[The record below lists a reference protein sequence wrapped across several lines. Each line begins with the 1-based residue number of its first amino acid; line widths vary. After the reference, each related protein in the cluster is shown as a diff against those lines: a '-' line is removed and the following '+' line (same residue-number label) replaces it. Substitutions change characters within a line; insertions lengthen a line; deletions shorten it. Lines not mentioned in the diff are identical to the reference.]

1 MKILQLTPRVPFPL
15 TDGGAL
21 GIFHI
26 TRELSALGHEIHMV
40 ALSRTGIEET
50 ADLEKFCEVTV
61 VRANTQTT
69 KFGAL
74 SALFSGEPY
83 TTRKYWH
90 QDVASRILE
99 IATVGKFDLVHVD
112 HLHMVQYGQLIRK
125 KLGIPVVLREHN
137 FETTIVQR
145 FYENQWN
152 PLLKAY
158 AYLEYKKLAR
168 FESRAGGEVDLNV
181 MITDEDE
188 KRLLEINP
196 TAQTSV
202 MAAGVDTDYFRPDS
216 AASDG
221 EASDDLTI
229 LSVASMDWLPNVDAV
244 IWFCDEV
251 MPKVLESH
259 PSAVLQIV
267 GRGVPDSVRA
277 KASDSVKILGFVDDV
292 RESIERASV
301 MIVPLRIGGG
311 MRLKILN
318 AMAMAK
324 AIVSTPVGCEGI
336 AVEDGVNI
344 AVSESADG
352 FADRVNELLS
362 DSSRRTEMGQ
372 AGLEF
377 VRSTYLW
384 SQLVADLEP
393 EYVNLVE
400 KFSSTRS
407 R

>member
-1 MKILQLTPRVPFPL
+1 MTPRVPFPL

-21 GIFHI
+21 GIFNI
-26 TRELSALGHEIHMV
+26 TRELAALGHEVHMV

-50 ADLEKFCEVTV
+50 AELEKFCTLTV
-61 VRANTQTT
+61 VKADTQTT
-69 KFGAL
+69 KLGAL
-74 SALFSGEPY
+74 SALLSGEPY

-90 QDVASRILE
+90 PDAASRVLE
-99 IATVGKFDLVHVD
+99 IAMAGQFDLVHVD

-125 KLGIPVVLREHN
+125 ELGIPVALREHN

-145 FYENQWN
+145 FYENQRN
-152 PLLKAY
+152 LLLKVY
-158 AYLEYKKLAR
+158 AYIEYIKLAR
-168 FESRAGGEVDLNV
+168 FEGRVAGEVDLNV

-196 TAQTSV
+196 TAQSTV
-202 MAAGVDTDYFRPDS
+202 MAAGVDTDYFRPGS
-216 AASDG
+216 AASGG

-229 LSVASMDWLPNVDAV
+229 LSVASMDWHPNVDAV

-251 MPKVLESH
+251 MPKVLKSH

-267 GRGVPDSVRA
+267 GRGVPDSVRS
-277 KASDSVKILGFVDDV
+277 KASDNVKILGFVDDV

-344 AVSESADG
+344 AVAESAGG
-352 FADRVNELLS
+352 FADRISELLG
-362 DSSRRTEMGQ
+362 DHDRRAKMGQ

-377 VRSTYLW
+377 VRSTYVW
-384 SQLVADLEP
+384 SQLVANLEP
-393 EYVNLVE
+393 EYVKLVE
-400 KFSSTRS
+400 NFRSTRS

>member
-40 ALSRTGIEET
+40 ALSRSGIEET
-50 ADLEKFCEVTV
+50 VELEKFCKVTV
-61 VRANTQTT
+61 VRADTQTT

-74 SALFSGEPY
+74 SALFSADPY

-99 IATVGKFDLVHVD
+99 IATAGKFDLVHVD
-112 HLHMVQYGQLIRK
+112 HLHMVQYGQLIRE
-125 KLGIPVVLREHN
+125 KLGIPVALREHN

-145 FYENQWN
+145 FYENQRN

-158 AYLEYKKLAR
+158 GYIEYKKLAR
-168 FESRAGGEVDLNV
+168 FEGRAGGEVDLNV

-196 TAQTSV
+196 TAQTIV
-202 MAAGVDTDYFRPDS
+202 MGAGVDTDYFRPASADS
-216 AASDG
+216 GD
-221 EASDDLTI
+221 EASGDLTI

-251 MPKVLESH
+251 MPRVIKSH
-259 PSAVLQIV
+259 PLAVLQIV

-344 AVSESADG
+344 AVAESADE

-362 DSSRRTEMGQ
+362 DSSRRDEMGQ
-372 AGLEF
+372 VGLKF